1 MSEVSIVIC
10 RKNYKVNKNKP
21 NAKILEDS
29 GQELC
34 EKYLKARNTN
44 YAHYLIQ
51 T

>member
-21 NAKILEDS
+21 NAKISEDS
-29 GQELC
+29 QELC